1 MKIGRSAEG
10 GQPSAGAWGI
20 LTLPGGQVIGGQVI
34 GDPKNP
40 SCLTAA
46 PAPTLLPL
54 RQLNDHLR
62 THQWIQKP

>member
-20 LTLPGGQVIGGQVI
+20 LSGGQVI